1 MSEFTCPAVCLPT
14 PVYLGTLLGDQH
26 ITDKHLTA
34 LLNSL
39 AHVCW
44 STCVSVAVAMVLSFT
59 FNIFKYI
66 VLSRKVKNS
75 VFQHFFKSFLVKG
88 NQMLF

>member
-1 MSEFTCPAVCLPT
+1 MSEFTCAAVCLPA

-39 AHVCW
+39 AHVCR
-44 STCVSVAVAMVLSFT
+44 STCVSVAVAIVLSFT
-59 FNIFKYI
+59 FNIFKCMF
-66 VLSRKVKNS
+66 LSRKVKNS
-75 VFQHFFKSFLVKG
+75 VFSAVF
-88 NQMLF
+88 